1 MLFHIQ
7 QVYLINFIQTHCG
20 SPLHRWCWLLNKWIR
35 AKKKKSMK
43 KICFCLKLASDPS
56 LHIPLDQGHLIVT
69 LDFKEMVKFN
79 RSTCPRKQEKLGR
92 VREHQWSLTSRTR
105 YVQAVET
112 SIAQL
117 RWFKLWINAIHCES
131 YPGDKSLQISKR
143 KVYLRVMKYSV

>member
-20 SPLHRWCWLLNKWIR
+20 SPLHRWCWLLNKWIC
-35 AKKKKSMK
+35 AKKKKYE

-69 LDFKEMVKFN
+69 PDFKEMVKFN
-79 RSTCPRKQEKLGR
+79 CSTCPRKQEKLGR
-92 VREHQWSLTSRTR
+92 VVSTSEVSPAEPDMSRQWKP
-105 YVQAVET
+105 VQP
-112 SIAQL
+112 SSGGL
-117 RWFKLWINAIHCES
+117 LWINATHCET

-143 KVYLRVMKYSV
+143 KMCLRVMKYSI